1 MAEVKGNEM
10 LSRLFTLLI
19 GIMIFVMLN
28 KNGEVFHPL
37 MIGEVTEFFI
47 ILLLVCG
54 TMYMAVFIG
63 DLVSK
68 TKYDKI
74 IQIAGSIVIATY
86 LVYLLMT

>member
-28 KNGEVFHPL
+28 MNGEVFHPL
-37 MIGEVTEFFI
+37 MTGEVMEFFI

-68 TKYDKI
+68 TKYNKI
-74 IQIAGSIVIATY
+74 IQSVGSITIAIY